1 MCAAPRRALF
11 AFCSTTAQP
20 FTSPV
25 SPCAC
30 PAGPTQLQTMQT
42 DELASPVET
51 DALVI
56 GAGPVGLY
64 LVFQLGLQGIRAH
77 VLDTLR
83 HAGGQ
88 PVELYGDKP
97 IYDIPGLPA
106 CTGQEL
112 ADRLL
117 QQVAPFQ
124 PAFHFGQ
131 LVAAI
136 ERLADNWFVVS
147 TDKGLTFRTRSVFI
161 AAGVGA
167 FLPKKLALA
176 ELAPFE
182 DTQVLYHPP
191 EALDVTG
198 QHIVIAGGDQAAL
211 EWAIQLAER
220 PAARAARSITLLHR
234 RDVLQVDEHTLA
246 RWHELLREGLVSFV
260 VGQIKGVL
268 QSDGPHRTMTGLH
281 ISHPD
286 GTESNCV
293 ADRLVVLQ
301 GISPK
306 LGPLSNWGLA
316 MSRKQ
321 LTVDTSTFATS
332 QPGIFAIGDIVHYPG
347 KKKLLACGFHEGVLA
362 AFGAAEFLHP
372 ERTGPLEYTSSSQR
386 LQQLLGVSGPA

>member
-1 MCAAPRRALF
+1 
-11 AFCSTTAQP
+11 
-20 FTSPV
+20 
-25 SPCAC
+25 
-30 PAGPTQLQTMQT
+30 MQT

>member
-1 MCAAPRRALF
+1 MC
-11 AFCSTTAQP
+11 SAQTGAVCFLRHDDTP
-20 FTSPV
+20 TCETDLCPQPLMTMPTHELPSP
-25 SPCAC
+25 
-30 PAGPTQLQTMQT
+30 M
-42 DELASPVET
+42 ET

-124 PAFHFGQ
+124 PAFHFGH

-136 ERLADNWFVVS
+136 QPVADNRFVVS

-167 FLPKKLALA
+167 FLPRKLPLA

-191 EALDVTG
+191 EDLDVTARN
-198 QHIVIAGGDQAAL
+198 IVISGGDQAAL
-211 EWAIQLAER
+211 EWAIQLANR
-220 PAARAARSITLLHR
+220 PANRAARSITLLHR
-234 RDVLQVDEHTLA
+234 RDVLQADEHTLA
-246 RWHELLREGLVSFV
+246 RWNELLRGGRVSFV
-260 VGQIKGVL
+260 AGSIIGVV
-268 QSDGPHRTMTGLH
+268 QSDGPTRMLMGLR

-286 GTESNCV
+286 GTESTRT
-293 ADRLVVLQ
+293 ADRLVVMQ

-321 LTVDTSTFATS
+321 LTVEPSTFSTS
-332 QPGIFAIGDIVHYPG
+332 QRGIFAIGDIVQYPG
-347 KKKLLACGFHEGVLA
+347 KKKLLVCGFHEGVLA
-362 AFGAAEFLHP
+362 AFGAAEFLYP
-372 ERTGPLEYTSSSQR
+372 ERSGPLEYTSSSQR
-386 LQQLLGVSGPA
+386 LQHLLGVSDPT